1 MAEGQKGENVKF
13 PIDFFE
19 HCLPWS
25 TGSDV
30 EVRPPHNWCYTVI
43 TVTLLCSVVQRDST
57 DSSHVYKY
65 QSHVYNL
72 VLCLQAKL
80 SLVYNL
86 VPCLQAKLSIVYNI
100 VPCLQTTYLVQCLQ
114 VSAAA
119 AKGTLP

>member
-57 DSSHVYKY
+57 DSSLVYKY

-72 VLCLQAKL
+72 VPCLYTSKTVHCLQSCPVFTSKT
-80 SLVYNL
+80 VH
-86 VPCLQAKLSIVYNI
+86 CLQYCPVFTNYVSCPMFTSIS
-100 VPCLQTTYLVQCLQ
+100 CSC
-114 VSAAA
+114 
-119 AKGTLP
+119 